1 MAIAKEKGDA
11 GRRPATDIMRLST
24 FPQDSSKQLSF
35 YIAASDHDLL
45 TQVSR
50 MMDRQGLVGL
60 MDTAGRVHY
69 VVDGRKGSPF
79 ACRRIMDTAALLVHD
94 EGTARDQLASLLIPL
109 ISSLLGRYRI
119 SPELKG
125 YRYLRYLLMLAGQDE
140 SLLRPISKTLYP
152 LISAK
157 YNVSISQ
164 VERDIRYALQK
175 TTLHRQG
182 LTATAAICTLY
193 DEMMADVTRLAA
205 NEKSPADESGN
216 RGSDSF

>member
-1 MAIAKEKGDA
+1 
-11 GRRPATDIMRLST
+11 MRLST
-24 FPQDSSKQLSF
+24 IPQDSNSKLSF
-35 YIAASDHDLL
+35 YIAASDQDLL

-79 ACRRIMDTAALLVHD
+79 ACRRIMDTAALFVQD
-94 EGTARDQLASLLIPL
+94 EGSVRDQLISALLPVIRAM
-109 ISSLLGRYRI
+109 LGRYRI

-125 YRYLRYLLMLAGQDE
+125 YRYLRHLLLLAGQDE

-152 LISAK
+152 LISGK

-175 TTLHRQG
+175 TELRRRG
-182 LTATAAICTLY
+182 LTTTAAICTLY
-193 DEMMADVTRLAA
+193 DEMMADASHLSLKAKPPAA
-205 NEKSPADESGN
+205 VSGN
-216 RGSDSF
+216 RGSD